1 MAGPARTSS
10 ISLYLPY
17 ISPISPLYLP
27 YISLINGRTGAQ
39 LATENGAA
47 QVLASLAGPLSELR
61 AARLAAKTA
70 RRKGERA
77 KRRLLAYALRRC
89 LVGGG
94 ICGDGGGGCGGG
106 DGGISSGD
114 GLFLEFGV
122 ASGGSINF
130 LAERVPDGTRFGY
143 RVIGIGFGFRVRV

>member
-1 MAGPARTSS
+1 MLASLAGPL
-10 ISLYLPY
+10 SLAPN
-17 ISPISPLYLP
+17 PNPNP
-27 YISLINGRTGAQ
+27 NPHP
-39 LATENGAA
+39 NPN

-143 RVIGIGFGFRVRV
+143 RVIGIGFGLGLGLGLG

>member
-1 MAGPARTSS
+1 
-10 ISLYLPY
+10 
-17 ISPISPLYLP
+17 
-27 YISLINGRTGAQ
+27 
-39 LATENGAA
+39 
-47 QVLASLAGPLSELR
+47 VLASLAGPLSELR

-94 ICGDGGGGCGGG
+94 VCGDGVGGCGGG

-143 RVIGIGFGFRVRV
+143 RVIEIGFGFGLGLGLALALALTPISLTLTLTLTLTLSS

>member
-1 MAGPARTSS
+1 M
-10 ISLYLPY
+10 
-17 ISPISPLYLP
+17 
-27 YISLINGRTGAQ
+27 
-39 LATENGAA
+39 
-47 QVLASLAGPLSELR
+47 LASLAGPLSELR

-106 DGGISSGD
+106 DG
-114 GLFLEFGV
+114 LFLEFGV

-143 RVIGIGFGFRVRV
+143 RVIEIGFGFGLGLGLALALALTPISLTLTLTLTLTLSS

>member
-1 MAGPARTSS
+1 
-10 ISLYLPY
+10 
-17 ISPISPLYLP
+17 
-27 YISLINGRTGAQ
+27 
-39 LATENGAA
+39 
-47 QVLASLAGPLSELR
+47 VLASLAGPLSELR

-106 DGGISSGD
+106 DG
-114 GLFLEFGV
+114 LFLEFGV

-143 RVIGIGFGFRVRV
+143 RVIEIGFGFGLGLGLALALALTPISLTLTLTLTLTLSS